1 MTIQRSTLAC
11 AVLFVA
17 SMSTT
22 HAGPCSQDIIRTE
35 EMIEAGLQAKARAVQ
50 APESTAAKMHRQPTP
65 GSIAAAEVKLGLISQ
80 EQVNLVKAA
89 MTRARDADGA
99 GDRKSCEQAL
109 ADVKRLLDATGT
121 QTNDAGR

>member
-99 GDRKSCEQAL
+99 GDRKACQQAL
-109 ADVKRLLDATGT
+109 ADLRRLLDSADTP
-121 QTNDAGR
+121 TNDAGR